1 MLNSEI
7 FAITLGVIPTAILFA
22 FSHRLNKKPFF
33 LFSLIISVCLAI
45 IALVY
50 HDVPSLQMA
59 RDSAA
64 VFAVMPLLFILTYSL
79 LRKLFLILFAC
90 EPINVAY
97 NQSSFAY
104 RKFIF
109 PDYIFTFSIVLIPI
123 LCSSYFLKYYL
134 HYIVH
139 HIKYY

>member
-1 MLNSEI
+1 MLNSEV
-7 FAITLGVIPTAILFA
+7 FAITVGVIPTAILFA
-22 FSHRLNKKPFF
+22 LSHRLNKKPFF
-33 LFSLIISVCLAI
+33 LFSLIISVFLTI
-45 IALVY
+45 IAFVY

-90 EPINVAY
+90 EPINITY
-97 NQSSFAY
+97 NQSSFEY

-109 PDYIFTFSIVLIPI
+109 PDYIFTFSIILIPI
-123 LCSSYFLKYYL
+123 LCNSFFFELLLTLYE
-134 HYIVH
+134 YI
-139 HIKYY
+139 I